1 MTIGFT
7 IPGTESYITGGDTD
21 IIPDKGMSRSSTS
34 RVRVAKFGDGYEQRL
49 VDGINSIE
57 ESFSVNFSNRDRTDI
72 DDIERFFASRE
83 GTSFDFT
90 IPDSNVDSGNYPD
103 GTHETT
109 IKVVCAAFSTN
120 YDNDRTYSCSATF
133 RRVYEA

>member
-1 MTIGFT
+1 MTIGFI
-7 IPGTESYITGGDTD
+7 IPATESYVTAETT
-21 IIPDKGMSRSSTS
+21 IIPDKGMSRSSKS
-34 RVRVAKFGDGYEQRL
+34 RVRIAKFGDGYEQRF
-49 VDGINSIE
+49 VDGINFID

-72 DDIERFFASRE
+72 DDIERFLASRQAD
-83 GTSFDFT
+83 SFNFT

-109 IKVVCAAFSTN
+109 IKVVCEAFSVN

-133 RRVYEA
+133 RRGYEA